1 MNTAKMT
8 APRLVVTI
16 KDASMVNKI
25 KSAIQLLNGVGNIS
39 VIKPKK
45 TEMDLAREDKATGR
59 ITQWDSVDEMFEKV
73 LGT

>member
-39 VIKPKK
+39 VIKPQK
-45 TEMDLAREDKATGR
+45 TEMDLAREDKAAGR
-59 ITQWDSVDEMFEKV
+59 VTQWDSVDEMFEKV